1 MRRRRK
7 TWAFLI
13 GLALCFFVAS
23 MAEAVQVV
31 QIDQPKVRLSILP
44 GNNETGVI
52 KVSNPSSEPKNI
64 KVYLSD
70 WYYIPGGDG
79 SKEFKPAG
87 TTKLSAAGWIN
98 FSPAEFTVPP
108 HGIKNVNYT
117 VRVPREARGGHY
129 AILFFEGL
137 LGEPAEITEG
147 VVVPVAVRIG
157 SLFYIEA
164 EGTVD
169 RDVRLENIDISRAFK
184 NKLLKI
190 EADLANQGNVDV
202 TASGTFYII
211 DGEGMVYGRGKF
223 NQVYTLPDDSARL
236 RASYDKSIP
245 PGSYDLII
253 TLETG
258 STSAP
263 FIRELEVGIGSNG
276 EILDFRVKD

>member
-1 MRRRRK
+1 MHRRK
-7 TWAFLI
+7 ILTFLV
-13 GLALCFFVAS
+13 GLALCFFFVS
-23 MAEAVQVV
+23 MAEAMQVV
-31 QIDQPKVRLSILP
+31 RLDQPKVRLSISP
-44 GNNETGVI
+44 GSNKTGVI
-52 KVSNPSSEPKNI
+52 KVSNPSSESKNI

-87 TTKLSAAGWIN
+87 TTKLSAAGWIS

-117 VRVPREARGGHY
+117 ASVPYEARGGHY

-147 VVVPVAVRIG
+147 VMVPVAVRIG
-157 SLFYIEA
+157 ALFYIEA
-164 EGTVD
+164 EGTID
-169 RDVRLENIDISRAFK
+169 RDVRLENINISRAFE
-184 NKLLKI
+184 NKPLKI
-190 EADLANQGNVDV
+190 EANLVNRGNVDV

-211 DGEGMVYGRGKF
+211 DVEGMVYGRGKF
-223 NQVYTLPDDSARL
+223 NQVYTLPGDSARL
-236 RASYDKSIP
+236 HASYDKSIP
-245 PGSYDLII
+245 PGSYDLVV